1 LLPRI
6 NATSLQACAVR
17 IPPGKTAHKPVEQH
31 RTPDKLLFECN
42 TLRQHFLKQ
51 LQRLKSQQMP
61 ALFASRNARGIP
73 DWRHVKKLNVQSIIA
88 CARGVPK
95 SD

>member
-1 LLPRI
+1 MGPLSGTGTR
-6 NATSLQACAVR
+6 R
-17 IPPGKTAHKPVEQH
+17 
-31 RTPDKLLFECN
+31 KLLSECN
-42 TLRQHFLKQ
+42 TLRQRFLKQ
-51 LQRLKSQQMP
+51 SQRLKSQQMP